1 MSRSARGLLLF
12 LLVGASGCPP
22 PTTPCTPAE
31 TRCTGNVAQ
40 ICRADKRWTNFADCD
55 QVSQQSGRAFVCR
68 AQAGTD
74 GGLPSGSTCLPET
87 R

>member
-1 MSRSARGLLLF
+1 MSRSALGLF
-12 LLVGASGCPP
+12 LLLGVSGCPP
-22 PTTPCTPAE
+22 TTTPCTPLE

-40 ICRADKRWTNFADCD
+40 ICQADKQWASFADCD
-55 QVSQQSGRAFVCR
+55 LVSRQSGRPFVCR